1 MPLTD
6 REKQVLDQ
14 VVRGLTTKEIA
25 RQLELSPRTIEIHR
39 GHILRKMGARNAI
52 ELVCK
57 ALIRDQEGAAS

>member
-52 ELVCK
+52 ELVRK

>member
-52 ELVCK
+52 ELVRK
-57 ALIRDQEGAAS
+57 ALIRDQEDAAS

>member
-39 GHILRKMGARNAI
+39 GHILRKMSARNAI
-52 ELVCK
+52 ELVRK